1 MLQYWIKLSGN
12 FVEPECCRCLFS
24 APFSQ
29 VLHFISILLRIYSA
43 FFSDSP
49 PLSRSPPGS
58 WAQCMLSDMASEPHR
73 LGLWVPHNSHVSR
86 NPGSREKRVGE
97 DWRGEGFPFSKS
109 THPWKNDQSHEFAN
123 WESLADE
130 RRQRQ
135 IMREM
140 RVGCGGGGREWLQG
154 RQRGNIE
161 SYWREEGEKK
171 EGKLSK
177 CKRTD

>member
-1 MLQYWIKLSGN
+1 
-12 FVEPECCRCLFS
+12 
-24 APFSQ
+24 
-29 VLHFISILLRIYSA
+29 
-43 FFSDSP
+43 
-49 PLSRSPPGS
+49 
-58 WAQCMLSDMASEPHR
+58 MLSDMASEPHR

-86 NPGSREKRVGE
+86 NPGSGEKRVGE

-140 RVGCGGGGREWLQG
+140 RVGCGGGSDYRDDNEGILKVIEGKKGKKR
-154 RQRGNIE
+154 RGN
-161 SYWREEGEKK
+161 
-171 EGKLSK
+171 
-177 CKRTD
+177 